1 MDRQEIL
8 DKVVLLVCE
17 NLEVEQDDV
26 DEGTTFDSLGADSF
40 DKLELV
46 TALEDE
52 FELTIDDEAL
62 ENIATI
68 GDAVDAIAAAAE

>member
-40 DKLELV
+40 DMLELV

-52 FELTIDDEAL
+52 FELTIDDVAL

>member
-8 DKVVLLVCE
+8 DKVIQLVCE

-26 DEGTTFDSLGADSF
+26 DEATSFDSLGADSF

-52 FELTIDDEAL
+52 FELTIDDGAL
-62 ENIATI
+62 EKIATI
-68 GDAVDAIAAAAE
+68 SDAVDAIAAASE